1 MPYDVRWHATGTT
14 TKRALELHAAAHLGV
29 TPDVVNSGRL
39 CPRCGS
45 SRHGRPWLRAYGV
58 AHHVSL
64 SRSGPHL
71 VTVLAD
77 VPVGIDVESVA
88 DVARGWDATLV
99 LAPGESAET
108 DLDRARA
115 WSRKEAVLKQR
126 GTGLLIPMTTVD
138 LADLDEPAAL
148 DGEAWADLDAPPGH
162 VAAVSWASLGG

>member
-1 MPYDVRWHATGTT
+1 MPYDVRWHAPGTA
-14 TKRALELHAAAHLGV
+14 TKRALALHAADHLGV
-29 TPDVVNSGRL
+29 TAEAVNSGRL

-71 VTVLAD
+71 VTAFAD

-88 DVARGWDATLV
+88 DVARGWDPSLV
-99 LAPGESAET
+99 LAPGETAST

-126 GTGLLIPMTTVD
+126 GTGLLVPMASVV
-138 LADLDEPAAL
+138 LADLDDE
-148 DGEAWADLDAPPGH
+148 DWTDLDAPDGH
-162 VAAVSWASLGG
+162 VAAVSTSTAG